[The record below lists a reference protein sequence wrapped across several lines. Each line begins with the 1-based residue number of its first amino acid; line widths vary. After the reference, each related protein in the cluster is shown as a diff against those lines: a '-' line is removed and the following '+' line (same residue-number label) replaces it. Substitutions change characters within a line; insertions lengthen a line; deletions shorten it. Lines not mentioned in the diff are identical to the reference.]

1 MLDTNR
7 NKEVKSTNKRPIAP
21 TYNLLF
27 NNYGHK
33 TKNARKLYDNKFS
46 GVYFDS

>member
-1 MLDTNR
+1 MAQSH
-7 NKEVKSTNKRPIAP
+7 KKIKIAP